1 MSEARDGRVIYVVAD
16 GGKVRFLHDS
26 AGKLH
31 DVQDFDSEKHEGT
44 PGKLPTGAT
53 PKDAAKDGFARVVAD
68 RLNAL
73 ANSGEKIDGF
83 VLAAPPSVLHEIRT
97 HLGKPATAK
106 LIKTFDKDFTNI
118 PAHDL
123 RKHFDIPVTGW
134 VLPS

>member
-1 MSEARDGRVIYVVAD
+1 MIESRDGRVIYVVAD
-16 GGKVRFLHDS
+16 GRKVRFLHDGE
-26 AGKLH
+26 GKMH
-31 DVQDFDSEKHEGT
+31 DVQDFDSEKHEAT
-44 PGKLPTGAT
+44 PGKMPTGAT

-73 ANSGEKIDGF
+73 VNSGEKIDGF
-83 VLAAPPSVLHEIRT
+83 VLAAPAPVLHEIRQ
-97 HLGKPATAK
+97 HLSKPAAAK

-123 RKHFDIPVTGW
+123 RKHFDIPATGW